1 MQPAPLLAIDLE
13 GLLPF
18 LFVVFW
24 IVSQVFA
31 AIKRAGQ
38 GAAPPPG
45 RPRPVAGPAR
55 QPQNVDEARRE
66 MARQI
71 EDFLRQASGQERPAG
86 RPPQPPAR
94 PQQQRQAPA
103 APTGRPAAG
112 QERPPQRGAT
122 PAPRKPA
129 GRPPAA
135 STPPKPAAGGRKLE
149 PQVGAAPITTLK
161 PSLADRDAGG
171 RDRETVESHVREAF
185 SRELPHLA
193 ADAADTSRPAAATA
207 AESLVRKLRDPAT
220 IRDLVILREVLDRPV
235 DRW

>member
-18 LFVVFW
+18 LFVAFW

-45 RPRPVAGPAR
+45 RPRPVPGPAR
-55 QPQNVDEARRE
+55 PPQNVDEARRE

-71 EDFLRQASGQERPAG
+71 EDFLRQASGQERPAD
-86 RPPQPPAR
+86 RPPQAPAR
-94 PQQQRQAPA
+94 PQRQPPA
-103 APTGRPAAG
+103 APAGRPAAG
-112 QERPPQRGAT
+112 RQRPPQRSAT
-122 PAPRKPA
+122 PAERTPA

-135 STPPKPAAGGRKLE
+135 AAPPKPAAGGRKLE
-149 PQVGAAPITTLK
+149 PQIGAAPITTLK

-171 RDRETVESHVREAF
+171 RERETVERHVREAF
-185 SRELPHLA
+185 SRDLPHLA
-193 ADAADTSRPAAATA
+193 ADAADTPRPAAATS

-220 IRDLVILREVLDRPV
+220 IRDLVILREILDRPV

>member
-1 MQPAPLLAIDLE
+1 MQPPPLLAIDLE

-55 QPQNVDEARRE
+55 PPQNADEARRE

-71 EDFLRQASGQERPAG
+71 EDFLRQASGQERPFG

-94 PQQQRQAPA
+94 PQQPRQ
-103 APTGRPAAG
+103 PTAL
-112 QERPPQRGAT
+112 
-122 PAPRKPA
+122 PA
-129 GRPPAA
+129 GRPSAGQARPQRSAPPAQRKPVGK
-135 STPPKPAAGGRKLE
+135 TPAVPTQRPATGTAKLE

-161 PSLADRDAGG
+161 PSLAERDAGG
-171 RDRETVESHVREAF
+171 GERETVERHVREAF
-185 SRELPHLA
+185 SRDLPHLA
-193 ADAADTSRPAAATA
+193 ADAADTPRPAVATA
-207 AESLVRKLRDPAT
+207 AESLVKKLRDPAT

>member
-13 GLLPF
+13 SLLPF

-38 GAAPPPG
+38 AAAPPPG

-55 QPQNVDEARRE
+55 PPQNGDEARRE

-71 EDFLRQASGQERPAG
+71 EDFLRQASGQEQRPAG
-86 RPPQPPAR
+86 RPPQLPAR
-94 PQQQRQAPA
+94 PQQQRLP
-103 APTGRPAAG
+103 PTGRPAAG
-112 QERPPQRGAT
+112 QQRPPQRGAT
-122 PAPRKPA
+122 PTPRKPA
-129 GRPPAA
+129 GPPAA
-135 STPPKPAAGGRKLE
+135 AATPPKPASGGRKLE

-171 RDRETVESHVREAF
+171 RERETVERHVREAF

-193 ADAADTSRPAAATA
+193 ADAADTPRPAPATA
-207 AESLVRKLRDPAT
+207 ADALVRKLRDPAT